1 MAIIAVDWDH
11 TIFDNASDR
20 PHDGVHD
27 AFDRFRMLGH
37 RIWIFSCNDPQW
49 IRQKCEEF
57 NIRPDGIWG
66 EHTDFYPEDRHKIVA
81 DAYIDDRSVPF
92 RDNWLEAADQ
102 ALELIRRR
110 GRP

>member
-1 MAIIAVDWDH
+1 MAIIAIDWDH
-11 TIFDNASDR
+11 TIYDNAHDR
-20 PHDGVHD
+20 PHEGVHEV
-27 AFDRFRMLGH
+27 FDRFRMLGH

>member
-66 EHTDFYPEDRHKIVA
+66 EHDHGDQTKIVA
-81 DAYIDDRSVPF
+81 DAYIDDKGISF
-92 RDNWLEAADQ
+92 RGNWLEAADQ